1 MFRRIFIVLLLQAL
15 LFSSSLHAIEYMM
28 GEPLRVTVSNA
39 ILRSDPWVGAPTVT
53 TLDEYDN
60 LVFMGEYTVEPIT
73 ATVRGRSITAPFIQ
87 VRTDG
92 GRVGWIFA
100 GLVEV
105 NNDTSLLRGKVRL
118 VGEGAQ
124 RQQVIELYGRDQVLH
139 DRRMTSQRTQDLLNR
154 LGTDEAW
161 EYYYFR
167 EGEGIAFGFVGD
179 RVESVAVR
187 QDVVADNSDVTT
199 FWRSVAGYLSRPLRP
214 ECHEIPAPATCSDYL
229 R

>member
-1 MFRRIFIVLLLQAL
+1 MFKHVSIVMLLSALLLNSTVYAV
-15 LFSSSLHAIEYMM
+15 EYMM
-28 GEPLRVTVSNA
+28 GEPLRVTVSSA
-39 ILRSDPWVGAPTVT
+39 ILRSDPWLGAPTID

-60 LVFMGEYTVEPIT
+60 LVFLGEYTVEPIT

-92 GRVGWIFA
+92 GQVGWIFA

-118 VGEGAQ
+118 VGEGAS

-139 DRRMTSQRTQDLLNR
+139 DRRMTSQRTQDLLDR

-167 EGEGIAFGFVGD
+167 EGEGVAFGFVGD
-179 RVESVAVR
+179 RVEAVSVR
-187 QDVVADNSDVTT
+187 QDVVSDNNAVTT

-214 ECHEIPAPATCSDYL
+214 ECHEIPAPASCSDYL